1 MTMSTESIA
10 PRSSSP
16 DPGGRAEARARREWG
31 VVPWLGVAV
40 PGRQS
45 IRVWQRNRDVFLQLW
60 KAEFVPPLL
69 EPLIMFAALGLG
81 LGTYVQLTGDVEYI
95 QFLGPGVIAMFS
107 MFAAVF
113 EALWGAYFRLD
124 KQGTYAAILATPTR
138 PEEITAGEI
147 LWAASRGALNAAMIM
162 LVMLALTP
170 AYDLV
175 SSPLALLT
183 VPVAFLAGLSFGAL
197 GQAYVSQARSVSQ
210 LTYFF
215 SLLVMPMF
223 WFSGGFFPL
232 DEFPAWAST
241 AAWFTPLYHAV
252 EVNRALVTGNL
263 GWSDAGHL
271 AWLVI
276 VVPPLVLLALWT
288 MRRRIVG

>member
-1 MTMSTESIA
+1 MTTTSSA
-10 PRSSSP
+10 PPANQPAQRP
-16 DPGGRAEARARREWG
+16 VPNAARPREWG
-31 VVPWLGVAV
+31 VIPWLGIAL

-45 IRVWQRNRDVFLQLW
+45 INVWRRNRDVFLQLW
-60 KAEFVPPLL
+60 KAEFIPPLL
-69 EPLIMFAALGLG
+69 EPVIMFAALGLG
-81 LGTYVQLTGDVEYI
+81 LGTYVQLSGDVDYI

-124 KQGTYAAILATPTR
+124 KHGTYAAILATPTR
-138 PEEITAGEI
+138 AEEITAGEI
-147 LWAASRGALNAAMIM
+147 LWAASRGAVNATMIL
-162 LVMLALTP
+162 LVMLVLTP
-170 AYDLV
+170 GYGLI
-175 SSPLALLT
+175 SSPLAILT
-183 VPVAFLAGLSFGAL
+183 IPVAFLAGVGFGAL

-215 SLLVMPMF
+215 SLVVMPMF

-252 EVNRALVTGNL
+252 EVNRALVTGNV
-263 GWSDAGHL
+263 GWGDLGHL
-271 AWLVI
+271 VWLLVVI
-276 VVPPLVLLALWT
+276 PPLVWLALWT
-288 MRRRIVG
+288 MRRRIIG

>member
-1 MTMSTESIA
+1 MTTTTTPAA
-10 PRSSSP
+10 PPPASGAPATAATR
-16 DPGGRAEARARREWG
+16 RREWG
-31 VVPWLGVAV
+31 VIPWLGVAM

-45 IRVWQRNRDVFLQLW
+45 IAVWQRNRDVFLQLW

-95 QFLGPGVIAMFS
+95 EFLGPGVIAMFS

-113 EALWGAYFRLD
+113 EGLWGAYFRLD
-124 KQGTYAAILATPTR
+124 KHGTYDAILATPTR

-147 LWAASRGALNAAMIM
+147 LWAASRGAINAAMI
-162 LVMLALTP
+162 LFVMVLLTP
-170 AYDLV
+170 IYGLV
-175 SSPLALLT
+175 SSPLAILT
-183 VPVAFLAGLSFGAL
+183 VPVAFAAGISFGAL

-232 DEFPAWAST
+232 DEFPRWASI

-252 EVNRALVTGNL
+252 ELNRALVTGHFAWNDL
-263 GWSDAGHL
+263 THV
-271 AWLVI
+271 AWLLLVM
-276 VVPPLVLLALWT
+276 PPLVWLALWA

>member
-1 MTMSTESIA
+1 MTTTTATRPPPPGPRTPVTGST
-10 PRSSSP
+10 R
-16 DPGGRAEARARREWG
+16 RREWG
-31 VVPWLGVAV
+31 VVPGLGVAI

-45 IRVWQRNRDVFLQLW
+45 FTVWQRNCDVFLQLW
-60 KAEFVPPLL
+60 KAEFIPPLL

-81 LGTYVQLTGDVEYI
+81 LGTYVQLTGDVEYME
-95 QFLGPGVIAMFS
+95 FLGPGVIAMFS

-113 EALWGAYFRLD
+113 EGLWGAYFRLD
-124 KQGTYAAILATPTR
+124 KHGTYEAILATPTR

-147 LWAASRGALNAAMIM
+147 LWAASRGAINAAMIL
-162 LVMLALTP
+162 LVMFALTP
-170 AYDLV
+170 VFGLV
-175 SSPLALLT
+175 SSPLAILA
-183 VPVAFLAGLSFGAL
+183 VPVAFLAGVSFGAL

-252 EVNRALVTGNL
+252 ELNRALVTGNI
-263 GWSDAGHL
+263 GWGDMEHL
-271 AWLVI
+271 AWLVL
-276 VVPPLVLLALWT
+276 VMPPLVWLALWT